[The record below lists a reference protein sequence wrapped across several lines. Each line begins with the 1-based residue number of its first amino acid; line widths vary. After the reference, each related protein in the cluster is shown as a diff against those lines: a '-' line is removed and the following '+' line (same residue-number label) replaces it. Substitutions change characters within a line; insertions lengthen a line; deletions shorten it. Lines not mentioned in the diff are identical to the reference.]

1 MPTKLIVVLL
11 ASLPAIRSQTITG
24 SITGSVRDST
34 GLAVTGAVLT
44 LTHPATGVERKTTSN
59 ERGDFIFP
67 SLQPSTYDIVAAM
80 PGFKTVERRA
90 LRLTAS
96 ETLST
101 GDITLEVG
109 AVSERI
115 TVTAQGSTVQTA
127 SSERSGVVTSSQ
139 VENLLIKGRN
149 VTSLLGLLPGVVDL
163 ADSDSPDRNFNIYV
177 QGNRRNTNA
186 FMLDGMSLNAI
197 GNNFNVL
204 VGVSQDAVA
213 EVKILLS
220 NYQAEYGRMSGANVQ
235 IVTKSGT
242 RDFHGLGSYF
252 KRHEQFNANNFFNN
266 RLGVGKPRYRF
277 NTWNYNVGGPVTIPG
292 KFNRNRE
299 KLFFFFSQ
307 EYWPLRISRPIA
319 QLTVPTELERG
330 GDFSQSLDLNNR
342 VIAIR
347 DPNTNAPF
355 PGNRIPAARIDPNGQ
370 ALLKF
375 FPAPNFFDRGI
386 SGGRY
391 NYVFQTDNNTPQR
404 TETLK
409 LDYNFNS
416 NNLLFG
422 NFTQYSDVQEGAIGI
437 PSSGGTNWPQMRK
450 RFDNQGKSGIF
461 RYQRIFSPTLINEL
475 TVGVIRRPANDKVDD
490 AEVKRDLNDTV
501 GYKVR
506 QFNPAGN
513 PLGVIPNATFGGVTQ
528 PANLLIEGRFPL
540 RTTHDSFSI
549 TNNVTKSFTAHTIK
563 AGIYFDRIW
572 RNAANAV
579 NFNGNLDFARNVNNP
594 LDTGYAY
601 SNAAAGVFNSYT
613 EASNR
618 PFLHFRLSNV
628 EWFVQDNW
636 KVNRRLTLDFG
647 LRFAL
652 VLPLFEQ
659 DDLAS
664 GVVPGRFDRAQ
675 QVRLLKMPNPPRRAV
690 VPFPKIS

>member
-1 MPTKLIVVLL
+1 MLTRLIGILMWL
-11 ASLPAIRSQTITG
+11 GMNGWGQTITG
-24 SITGSVRDST
+24 SITGSVRDGS
-34 GLAVTGAVLT
+34 GLAVAGAELT
-44 LTHPATGVERKTTSN
+44 LQHPATGVERKAASN
-59 ERGDFIFP
+59 ERGDFVFA
-67 SLQPSTYDIVAAM
+67 SLQPGLYHLTVSMA
-80 PGFKTVERRA
+80 GFKTVDRRD

-101 GDITLEVG
+101 GDIALEVG

-127 SSERSGVVTSSQ
+127 SAERSGVVTSSQ
-139 VENLLIKGRN
+139 VEGLLIKGRN
-149 VTSLLGLLPGVVDL
+149 VTSLLSLLPGVVDL

-266 RLGVGKPRYRF
+266 RLGASKPRYRF
-277 NTWNYNVGGPVTIPG
+277 NTWNYNVGGPVYVPG
-292 KFNRNRE
+292 KFNRNRD

-307 EYWPLRISRPIA
+307 EYWPLKVSQPIS

-342 VIAIR
+342 LIPVR
-347 DPNTNAPF
+347 DPNANAAF
-355 PGNRIPAARIDPNGQ
+355 PGNRIPASRLEGSGV

-386 SGGRY
+386 SAGRY

-409 LDYNFNS
+409 LDYN
-416 NNLLFG
+416 
-422 NFTQYSDVQEGAIGI
+422 
-437 PSSGGTNWPQMRK
+437 
-450 RFDNQGKSGIF
+450 
-461 RYQRIFSPTLINEL
+461 
-475 TVGVIRRPANDKVDD
+475 
-490 AEVKRDLNDTV
+490 
-501 GYKVR
+501 
-506 QFNPAGN
+506 
-513 PLGVIPNATFGGVTQ
+513 
-528 PANLLIEGRFPL
+528 
-540 RTTHDSFSI
+540 
-549 TNNVTKSFTAHTIK
+549 
-563 AGIYFDRIW
+563 
-572 RNAANAV
+572 
-579 NFNGNLDFARNVNNP
+579 
-594 LDTGYAY
+594 
-601 SNAAAGVFNSYT
+601 
-613 EASNR
+613 
-618 PFLHFRLSNV
+618 
-628 EWFVQDNW
+628 
-636 KVNRRLTLDFG
+636 
-647 LRFAL
+647 
-652 VLPLFEQ
+652 
-659 DDLAS
+659 
-664 GVVPGRFDRAQ
+664 
-675 QVRLLKMPNPPRRAV
+675 
-690 VPFPKIS
+690 